1 MINICYEE
9 QLRKRLIQ
17 LRLRKNVS
25 CREMSLAL
33 GQSEGYINKIETSD
47 TLPSMGIFFNICS
60 YLNVTPREFFTFDM
74 ESPSTTNRL
83 VDQFSRLSFKKQ
95 EHLLAVV
102 EDMSK

>member
-1 MINICYEE
+1 MINICYDEL
-9 QLRKRLIQ
+9 LRKRLIQ

-60 YLNVTPREFFTFDM
+60 YLNVTPREFFTFEM
-74 ESPSTTNRL
+74 ENPSTTNRL
-83 VDQFSRLSFKKQ
+83 VDQFSHLSFKKQ